1 MSGEIGL
8 MDKQVNE
15 VKEYILERRPFKNPS
30 LIGYVTRGGS
40 YLLAVPSLWT
50 DDMKPHDLVA
60 ILPGP
65 IGGSRVHILYPFVN
79 PDLVQALRN
88 LLDDDDKEVQA

>member
-15 VKEYILERRPFKNPS
+15 VKQYILERRPFKNPS

-79 PDLVQALRN
+79 PDLVQALRD
-88 LLDDDDKEVQA
+88 LLDINKEVQA

>member
-8 MDKQVNE
+8 MDKKVNE
-15 VKEYILERRPFKNPS
+15 VKEYILERRPFKNS
-30 LIGYVTRGGS
+30 TLIGYRSKGGS

-50 DDMKPHDLVA
+50 DDMKPHDLMV

-88 LLDDDDKEVQA
+88 LLDDDKEVQA